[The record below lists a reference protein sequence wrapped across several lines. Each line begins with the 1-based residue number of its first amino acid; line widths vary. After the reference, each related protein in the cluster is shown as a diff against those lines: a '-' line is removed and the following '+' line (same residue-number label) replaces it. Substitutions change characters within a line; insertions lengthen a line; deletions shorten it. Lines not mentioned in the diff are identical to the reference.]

1 MDVLPHSTDI
11 FEGPTHKEAQEAVKT
26 RVEVEECV
34 EDIIREV
41 QDILYL
47 EMYSEQPICGRAHEY
62 YVWQKKG
69 ENHRNLLMLLERLLH
84 GRAEMC

>member
-34 EDIIREV
+34 EDIIRKSKIFLSR
-41 QDILYL
+41 DSLGKGA
-47 EMYSEQPICGRAHEY
+47 EQ
-62 YVWQKKG
+62 
-69 ENHRNLLMLLERLLH
+69 L
-84 GRAEMC
+84 

>member
-41 QDILYL
+41 QDIAL
-47 EMYSEQPICGRAHEY
+47 SRDTFHARR
-62 YVWQKKG
+62 V
-69 ENHRNLLMLLERLLH
+69 
-84 GRAEMC
+84 

>member
-34 EDIIREV
+34 EDIIRSPRYV
-41 QDILYL
+41 YL
-47 EMYSEQPICGRAHEY
+47 EMYQEQPICGRAHE
-62 YVWQKKG
+62 
-69 ENHRNLLMLLERLLH
+69 
-84 GRAEMC
+84 